1 MKSNGPGK
9 KKFEKLMPGERKAVR
24 KSGAMKEAKKH
35 GVITEIY
42 SGLAGGRMITDPMLK
57 GSGIRK
63 GTQAGAIT
71 DYYRTPEKR
80 VKGSTGQRRTTGGY
94 DSYTENPKMQ
104 AQEKIAKLNQS
115 EFEKTR
121 LGSRLVRKATKSA
134 AKQGKEVKRYTGSIL
149 ETAGKRNK
157 YGRKQ

>member
-9 KKFEKLMPGERKAVR
+9 KKFEKLAPGERKAVR

-35 GVITEIY
+35 GVINEIY
-42 SGLAGGRMITDPMLK
+42 SGLAGGRMISDPMLK
-57 GSGIRK
+57 GAGIRK

-71 DYYRTPEKR
+71 DYYRTPSKR
-80 VKGSTGQRRTTGGY
+80 EKGSTGNRYTTGKY

-121 LGSRLVRKATKSA
+121 LGSRLVKKATKSA
-134 AKQGKEVKRYTGSIL
+134 ARQGKEVKRYTGIIS
-149 ETAGKRNK
+149 ETT
-157 YGRKQ
+157 RKKK